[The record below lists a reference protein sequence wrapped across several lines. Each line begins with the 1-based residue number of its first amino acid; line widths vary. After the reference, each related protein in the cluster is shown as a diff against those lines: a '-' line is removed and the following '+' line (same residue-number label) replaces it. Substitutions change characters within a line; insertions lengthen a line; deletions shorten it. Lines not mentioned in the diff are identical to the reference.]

1 MFQNINLELLLDNM
15 KKGRIYKE
23 QTKRLGKSTKS
34 IMFQKAITDLNNNL
48 GTKYYLERDDHSFTI
63 QGHREYGHVSITGY
77 ELGDNIGFTLGLREI
92 EHIDM
97 FTIKMVVDKNNN
109 YILVNL
115 TTMKDLGQFSSE
127 KLKEKFFRN
136 RDKTVY
142 YYHWTLKELIEMNA
156 LMYKS
161 GGINA

>member
-1 MFQNINLELLLDNM
+1 MYQNINIELLLGNM

-23 QTKRLGKSTKS
+23 QIKRLGKSTKS
-34 IMFQKAITDLNNNL
+34 IMFQKAIADLNNKL
-48 GTKYYLERDDHSFTI
+48 GTKYYLEREENSFTI
-63 QGHREYGHVSITGY
+63 QGHREYGSISITGY
-77 ELGDNIGFTLGLREI
+77 ELGNNIGFTLGLREI

-115 TTMKDLGQFSSE
+115 TTMKDLGQFSPE
-127 KLKEKFFRN
+127 KLEEKFFRN
-136 RDKTVY
+136 RDKTVHY
-142 YYHWTLKELIEMNA
+142 YYWTLKELIEMNA